1 MPDDDADTG
10 TRRPGLLDSARR
22 LATTVVDAVQTRL
35 DLAATE
41 LEEERLRL
49 ERYVLL
55 GIATL
60 FFLSLG
66 MLLFTALVVVV
77 VSAFWK
83 HAGLVALGVFTVVY
97 LGLGLWSAFTLNR
110 LVKDRPNF
118 LEATRA
124 EIKRDKDRLARRHS

>member
-1 MPDDDADTG
+1 
-10 TRRPGLLDSARR
+10 
-22 LATTVVDAVQTRL
+22 VDAVQTRL

-83 HAGLVALGVFTVVY
+83 HAGPVMLGVFTVLY
-97 LGLGLWSAFTLNR
+97 LGLGLWSAVTLNR
-110 LVKDRPNF
+110 LIKDRPKF

-124 EIKRDKDRLARRHS
+124 EIKRDKDRLARRRS